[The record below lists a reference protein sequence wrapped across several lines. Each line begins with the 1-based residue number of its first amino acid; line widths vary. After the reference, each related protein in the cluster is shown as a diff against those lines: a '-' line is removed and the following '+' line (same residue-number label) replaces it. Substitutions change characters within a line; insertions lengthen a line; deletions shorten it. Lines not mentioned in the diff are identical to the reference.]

1 MDFSR
6 SDKYPFWRNKV
17 FLVLNNWKHFFIS
30 IMIVAALGYF
40 TLFFITFDKNEKR
53 EFVKIIKDKLSNE

>member
-1 MDFSR
+1 M
-6 SDKYPFWRNKV
+6 
-17 FLVLNNWKHFFIS
+17 LNNWKHFFIS